1 MSKTD
6 AFEIDFLKLCV
17 GKATTM
23 FTSTL
28 ITPYIGLQTVT
39 ASDASEGTEASG
51 NGYARVSAPGAS
63 WATPAAGSVTTVAA
77 ILFAAANP
85 GGYTVVSG
93 SLHTAVGPGGG
104 TMLRWADIN
113 PDVVLAIN
121 DQINFAIGAITF
133 TED

>member
-6 AFEIDFLKLCV
+6 LFEIDFLKLCV

-23 FTSTL
+23 FVSTP

-39 ASDASEGTEASG
+39 SSDSTEGTEASG
-51 NGYARVSAPGAS
+51 NAYARQSMPAAN
-63 WATPAAGSVTTVAA
+63 WATPSAGSVANTTACLFPAA
-77 ILFAAANP
+77 TP

-93 SLHTAVGPGGG
+93 SLHSAVSGASN
-104 TMLRWADIN
+104 MLRWADIN